1 MSSVPQRN
9 EEQDASTGV
18 TDPGSG
24 SSLSLSSKGRTA
36 IAGAMVTASVTLCF
50 FLLFWNRFLG
60 LRSGDGGFSGAVFFL
75 KGILPYRDY
84 YLPVPPLWVVRC
96 AAVLAIFGKLPIVLR
111 GYAVFERVFL
121 SLLLYGWLVRFFR
134 VKDAA
139 WAAIVTMVVSAGDY
153 ADPVSSYN
161 HFTIMLAIAGG
172 FTASYALDAGRT
184 KRTLAAIG
192 CAAGVIS
199 LLCLA
204 AKQTIGLGV
213 TLAIPLAVGL
223 CLIRLEGF
231 PKAMRFLAGFAAG
244 WSLAAVVSLGWM
256 VHFGILRAFLTQAFV
271 TGPAAKAAHP
281 GDFLVHTLVTLRDY
295 WWAALIALFVLAV
308 CWGALR
314 RSENEEK
321 KDTDTDSL
329 KGILLALLLGL
340 GIIGASS
347 MQPLPFRPDMA
358 AKPTIYISL
367 IGSGLLSA
375 YYCWR
380 YLSGGISRRQSQFA
394 LIASV
399 AFIAAFMTS
408 LSYPAFEAMTIPWLG
423 LFLAL
428 LLNDFD
434 RWRRWVVY
442 AVCGVLLCC
451 ETQFKE
457 RAPFGFN
464 GWQEP
469 PVKLATMKSSLPE
482 YGDSCSRK
490 TPSISSIQPFASSGK
505 TPPQRTR
512 SLSIRNLGSFMVRR
526 DADLLLSPVRITL
539 TWSPMLSQRRKL
551 SGCSEFGRQYLSTG
565 RRRKNSCA
573 RMRLTGA
580 MGSAAVNGI
589 LLLRSRRWHRNTNSY
604 RCSGCI
610 RSGTQSMSSCD
621 PTRKVPADNKARSW
635 SLHQQAEDF
644 H

>member
-1 MSSVPQRN
+1 
-9 EEQDASTGV
+9 
-18 TDPGSG
+18 
-24 SSLSLSSKGRTA
+24 
-36 IAGAMVTASVTLCF
+36 MVTASVTLCF

-60 LRSGDGGFSGAVFFL
+60 LRSGDGGFTGAVFFL

-111 GYAVFERVFL
+111 GYAVFERVIL

-184 KRTLAAIG
+184 KRALAAIG
-192 CAAGVIS
+192 CLAGIIS
-199 LLCLA
+199 LLCLV

-213 TLAIPLAVGL
+213 ILAIPVAVGL
-223 CLIRLEGF
+223 CLIRLEGVR
-231 PKAMRFLAGFAAG
+231 KAIRFVAGFAAG

-295 WWAALIALFVLAV
+295 WWAALIASAVLAV

-314 RSENEEK
+314 KSENEEK

-329 KGILLALLLGL
+329 KGILLVLLLGL

-347 MQPLPFRPDMA
+347 VQPLPFRPDMA

-380 YLSGGISRRQSQFA
+380 YLSGNISRRQSQFA

-408 LSYPAFEAMTIPWLG
+408 LSYPAFEAMTIPGLG
-423 LFLAL
+423 LFLAV

-434 RWRRWVVY
+434 HWQRWVVY

-469 PVKLATMKSSLPE
+469 PVKLATMESSLPE
-482 YGDSCSRK
+482 LRGFLLPANTIDFVDSTIRIIRENSTPADTIFVYPELGFFYG
-490 TPSISSIQPFASSGK
+490 A
-505 TPPQRTR
+505 
-512 SLSIRNLGSFMVRR
+512 
-526 DADLLLSPVRITL
+526 
-539 TWSPMLSQRRKL
+539 
-551 SGCSEFGRQYLSTG
+551 TG
-565 RRRKNSCA
+565 RRPATLSGSHNFDLVPDAFAKEEA
-573 RMRLTGA
+573 ERLLRVRPAVLIYGPTSEEFLRANEAYWRNGKRS
-580 MGSAAVNGI
+580 GQRDIIAAVETLAQEYKFIRVFRLYPFGDPI
-589 LLLRSRRWHRNTNSY
+589 YVFVRPDAEG
-604 RCSGCI
+604 SG
-610 RSGTQSMSSCD
+610 RQ
-621 PTRKVPADNKARSW
+621 
-635 SLHQQAEDF
+635 
-644 H
+644 